1 MTPVPSLFEAI
12 GGTRTCRKL
21 SKAFYARVEHD
32 PVLRPLFPGTSLRCA
47 TEDLAAF
54 LVQFLG
60 GPSEDSQFRW
70 HVSLQESH
78 RRFRLDRR
86 HRDAW
91 MRNMTKALE
100 EVEIEDPARVA
111 LQNFFERAST
121 YLIGGKPGTQ
131 RLSHELG
138 KRWTGQRN
146 TDDAVAAIRQDQVD
160 RAIELTESCPRVF
173 LPGLLGLMIAN
184 GNPEMIRFVHRA
196 IVADPSVIEERYG
209 GRTLLHSAAAAGS
222 LRTVELLL
230 RHGADANVLDGGKH
244 TPLYS
249 VGNECASAE
258 SAEVVQALVRSG
270 ARVDAA
276 DGVTAATPLHMAA
289 RRGNAVVA
297 KALLECGADRH
308 LRDRRGDTPMDRALN
323 CKKPH
328 VAELLRTWRSKSKS

>member
-1 MTPVPSLFEAI
+1 MTPAPSLFEAI

-21 SKAFYARVEHD
+21 SQAFYARVDRD

-47 TEDLAAF
+47 TEEFAAF

-60 GPSEDSQFRW
+60 GPADDSQFRW
-70 HVSLQESH
+70 HVSLRESH
-78 RRFRLDRR
+78 QRFPLEKR

-91 MRNMTKALE
+91 IRNMAKALE
-100 EVEIEDPARVA
+100 DVEIADPARTA
-111 LQNFFERAST
+111 LQNFFERAAA
-121 YLIGGKPGTQ
+121 YMVGDKPGTK
-131 RLSHELG
+131 RLNQELG

-146 TDDAVAAIRQDQVD
+146 ADDAVEAIRGGQAE
-160 RAIELTESCPRVF
+160 RAIELTRASHRAV
-173 LPGLLGLMIAN
+173 LPGLLGLMMAG
-184 GNPEMIRFVHRA
+184 GNPEMLQHVHRE
-196 IVADPSVIEERYG
+196 ITADSSLIGQRYA
-209 GRTLLHSAAAAGS
+209 GRTLLHFAAAAGS

-230 RHGADANVLDGGKH
+230 RHGADPNALDGGKH
-244 TPLYS
+244 TPLYC

-258 SAEVVQALVRSG
+258 SADVVHALVRSG

-297 KALLECGADRH
+297 KALLECGAGWH
-308 LRDRRGDTPMDRALN
+308 LRDRRGDTPFDRAVN

-328 VAELLRTWRSKSKS
+328 VAQLLREWKSKSRQ